1 MTSVIVSSIRA
12 ERVFPVPDI
21 LLNRIFDTEA
31 TNMAIP
37 ITKTEILYYVLLL
50 VGSYIYLKKAK
61 WQNKKI

>member
-37 ITKTEILYYVLLL
+37 ITKTEAPDSLINCTSFV
-50 VGSYIYLKKAK
+50 
-61 WQNKKI
+61 